1 MRAEVPYDQRE
12 GSEAK
17 TSHHRGLES
26 PIAFAQQYGDVF
38 AEDQIGFA
46 VPVEVAD
53 GH

>member
-26 PIAFAQQYGDVF
+26 PIAFAQQDTHAHSIPVSI
-38 AEDQIGFA
+38 AA
-46 VPVEVAD
+46 V
-53 GH
+53 GHG